1 MLEKKEKRGSRKID
15 FEVSRL
21 LRPVISGIISQ
32 NSCLLNLCFYYF
44 CKHFYNQDSKYDIY
58 TFIFIGNTIKKFG
71 VLKRKVKMKLH

>member
-58 TFIFIGNTIKKFG
+58 TFIFIVEMNCKYNKEVWRPQKEG
-71 VLKRKVKMKLH
+71 